1 MTMSLVWTG
10 VALWLGF
17 NVAVV
22 ARRVYVT
29 RPVRAAAT
37 PCRPRLRLV

>member
-1 MTMSLVWTG
+1 MTSLVWTG

-17 NVAVV
+17 NAAMVAW
-22 ARRVYVT
+22 RVYVT

-37 PCRPRLRLV
+37 NRRPRLRLV